1 MSKIR
6 QQRPAEQL
14 RIVFSELFLRELS
27 DPRLYGL
34 TVTDVKIDRE
44 LEHADIYVSALA
56 DESREDDVMKA
67 LSSAEGFLR
76 RELAG
81 RVRLR
86 KVPQLHFHWD
96 STLAHIQ
103 EVEAILE
110 KLDIPPAEEVP
121 TEDGTIK
128 DGPPSEDNL
137 SE

>member
-6 QQRPAEQL
+6 QQRTAEQL

-27 DPRLYGL
+27 DPRLHGL
-34 TVTDVKIDRE
+34 TITGVKVDRE
-44 LEHADIYVSALA
+44 LEHADIYVSALG
-56 DESREDDVMKA
+56 DESREDEVMKA

-96 STLAHIQ
+96 ATLAHVQ
-103 EVEAILE
+103 EVESILDN
-110 KLDIPPAEEVP
+110 LDIPPAE
-121 TEDGTIK
+121 D
-128 DGPPSEDNL
+128 DL

>member
-6 QQRPAEQL
+6 QQRTAEQL
-14 RIVFSELFLRELS
+14 RMVFSDLFLRELS
-27 DPRLYGL
+27 DPRLHGL

-44 LEHADIYVSALA
+44 LEHADIYVSALG
-56 DESREDDVMKA
+56 DESRQDDVMKA

-96 STLAHIQ
+96 STLAHMQ
-103 EVEAILE
+103 EVESILE
-110 KLDIPPAEEVP
+110 KLDIPPAEDAP
-121 TEDGTIK
+121 AEDAS
-128 DGPPSEDNL
+128 PAEDNL

>member
-6 QQRPAEQL
+6 QQRTAEQL
-14 RIVFSELFLRELS
+14 RIIFSELFLRELS
-27 DPRLYGL
+27 DPRLHGL

-44 LEHADIYVSALA
+44 LEHADIYVSALG
-56 DESREDDVMKA
+56 DESREDDVMSA

-96 STLAHIQ
+96 HTLAHMQ
-103 EVEAILE
+103 EVESILAN
-110 KLDIPPAEEVP
+110 LNIPSAE
-121 TEDGTIK
+121 D
-128 DGPPSEDNL
+128 DSSE
-137 SE
+137 

>member
-6 QQRPAEQL
+6 QQRTAEQL
-14 RIVFSELFLRELS
+14 RMVFSDLFLRELS
-27 DPRLYGL
+27 DPRLHGL

-44 LEHADIYVSALA
+44 LEHADIYVSALG
-56 DESREDDVMKA
+56 DESRQDDVMKA

-96 STLAHIQ
+96 STLAHMQ
-103 EVEAILE
+103 EVESILE
-110 KLDIPPAEEVP
+110 NLDIPPAEDMP
-121 TEDGTIK
+121 TKGDT
-128 DGPPSEDNL
+128 PAEDNL

>member
-6 QQRPAEQL
+6 QQRTAEQL
-14 RIVFSELFLRELS
+14 RIIFSELFLRELS
-27 DPRLYGL
+27 DPRLHGL

-44 LEHADIYVSALA
+44 LEHADIYVSALG
-56 DESREDDVMKA
+56 DESREDEVVKA

-81 RVRLR
+81 RIRLR

-96 STLAHIQ
+96 PSLAHMQ
-103 EVEAILE
+103 EVESILE
-110 KLDIPPAEEVP
+110 NLDIPPAEDVP
-121 TEDGTIK
+121 TESE
-128 DGPPSEDNL
+128 PPAEDNL

>member
-6 QQRPAEQL
+6 QQRTAEQL
-14 RIVFSELFLRELS
+14 RMVFSDLFLRELS
-27 DPRLYGL
+27 DPRLHGL

-44 LEHADIYVSALA
+44 LEHADIYVSALG
-56 DESREDDVMKA
+56 DESRQDDVMKA

-96 STLAHIQ
+96 STLAHMQ
-103 EVEAILE
+103 EVESILE
-110 KLDIPPAEEVP
+110 KLDIPPAEDAP
-121 TEDGTIK
+121 AEDT
-128 DGPPSEDNL
+128 PPAEDNL

>member
-6 QQRPAEQL
+6 QQRTAEQL
-14 RIVFSELFLRELS
+14 RMVFSDLFLRELS
-27 DPRLYGL
+27 DPRLHGL

-44 LEHADIYVSALA
+44 LEHADIYVSALG
-56 DESREDDVMKA
+56 DESRQDDVMKA

-96 STLAHIQ
+96 STLAHMQ
-103 EVEAILE
+103 EVESILE
-110 KLDIPPAEEVP
+110 KLDIPPAEDSP
-121 TEDGTIK
+121 AEDAS
-128 DGPPSEDNL
+128 PAEDNL

>member
-6 QQRPAEQL
+6 QQRTAEQL
-14 RIVFSELFLRELS
+14 RIIFSELFLRELS
-27 DPRLYGL
+27 DPRLHGL

-44 LEHADIYVSALA
+44 LEHADIYVSALG
-56 DESREDDVMKA
+56 DESRKDEVMGA
-67 LSSAEGFLR
+67 LGSAEGFLR
-76 RELAG
+76 HELAG

-103 EVEAILE
+103 EVESILDN
-110 KLDIPPAEEVP
+110 LDIPPAEDAP
-121 TEDGTIK
+121 TEDG
-128 DGPPSEDNL
+128 PASEDKL

>member
-6 QQRPAEQL
+6 QQRTAEQL
-14 RIVFSELFLRELS
+14 RIIFSELFLRELS
-27 DPRLYGL
+27 DPRLHGL

-44 LEHADIYVSALA
+44 LEHADIYVSALG
-56 DESREDDVMKA
+56 DESRKDEVMNA
-67 LSSAEGFLR
+67 LSAAEGFLR

-96 STLAHIQ
+96 TTLAHIQ
-103 EVEAILE
+103 EVESILE
-110 KLDIPPAEEVP
+110 QLDIPPAEEVP
-121 TEDGTIK
+121 TESG
-128 DGPPSEDNL
+128 SSAEDNL